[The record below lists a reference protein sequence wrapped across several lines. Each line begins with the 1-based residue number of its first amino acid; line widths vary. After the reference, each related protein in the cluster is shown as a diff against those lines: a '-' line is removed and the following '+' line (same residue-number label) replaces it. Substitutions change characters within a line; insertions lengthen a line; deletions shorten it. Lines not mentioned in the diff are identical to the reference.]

1 MVSLKLE
8 LLLTAVALD
17 MGAKVDCASTSEM
30 KLRGSDASPVRGMV
44 DTMTNKLSISRES
57 ELEEY
62 LQSSTRSSKKGL
74 PDDETKCLRDQLNE
88 EFTTKQNRR
97 PEEEDSGKV
106 NNLLEEFVD
115 GMKQLAQDDDY
126 VSMRIE
132 YENNNGVPP
141 KTRTPEESEI

>member
-62 LQSSTRSSKKGL
+62 LQSVG
-74 PDDETKCLRDQLNE
+74 
-88 EFTTKQNRR
+88 RR